1 MAFLNNYSTRAKMV
15 AGFGLM
21 IVLLAGVSV
30 LTYKATD
37 RMEASQRALFK
48 DDLEIAFDA
57 MSVRNELNRDRV
69 GMLSLV
75 VGEAGGAA
83 EKAALARIA
92 DAQKNLSGIALKL
105 RAGASAPLDG
115 AGDPGRSG
123 TAPTAASAYRQLDA
137 SLKDYLALRER
148 EVAPLL
154 AAGRRAEAA
163 RAIVGPL
170 QQRFEALR
178 DVAERIGKEEFGHAT
193 ERMRATAALAEQ
205 TRGVLLAA
213 NLAALLAAAALVF
226 WLDRIIAAPLKQA
239 TQVASRIATGDL
251 SVAVPAPSG
260 KDEVGQLLAAL
271 GQMVGAWRQLMT
283 ETNSGIATLGAAATE
298 ILASTMQGAA
308 GAAQTAAAVSETT
321 ATVEEVKQTAVLASE
336 KSRRVSDAARQAAST
351 AARGSQAV
359 EEGTRGMRSVQE
371 QMESIAATIVRL
383 SERSQAIADITV
395 TVSGLADQSN
405 LLAVNAAIEAAK
417 AGEHGKGFGIVAQEV
432 RALAEQSRQATRQVR
447 EILGDIQK
455 SIGAAVMITEQGSK
469 TVAQGVGQSLDAGE
483 AIRSLAES
491 IADAAEAAAQIAAS
505 SQQQL
510 AGMDQVA
517 LAMTNIH
524 QVSAENAASSRQ
536 SEQAAQN
543 LNELG
548 LKLRQLSER
557 FKV

>member
-1 MAFLNNYSTRAKMV
+1 MALFSNYSTRAKLV
-15 AGFGLM
+15 AGFGVM
-21 IVLLAGVSV
+21 IVLLAGVSA
-30 LTYKATD
+30 LTFHATGK
-37 RMEASQRALFK
+37 MEASQRALFE

-57 MSVRNELNRDRV
+57 MRVRNELNRDRV
-69 GMLSLV
+69 AMLSLV
-75 VGEAGGAA
+75 VGEAGSAA
-83 EKAALARIA
+83 ESAILARIA
-92 DAQKNLSGIALKL
+92 DTKKNLAELTGKL
-105 RAGASAPLDG
+105 QAGGASDG
-115 AGDPGRSG
+115 TTAG
-123 TAPTAASAYRQLDA
+123 AYRQLAA
-137 SLKDYLALRER
+137 SLRDYMAVRER
-148 EVAPLL
+148 DVVPLL
-154 AAGRRAEAA
+154 TNGRRADAA
-163 RAIVGPL
+163 RSIVGPL

-178 DVAERIGKEEFGHAT
+178 DTAEGISDTEFRHAT
-193 ERMRATAALAEQ
+193 ERMQATDALGAQ
-205 TRGVLLAA
+205 TRRVLLAA
-213 NLAALLAAAALVF
+213 NLAALLAAAALVY
-226 WLDRIIAAPLKQA
+226 WLVRVIAKPLKQA
-239 TQVASRIATGDL
+239 TRVAERIASGDL
-251 SVAVPAPSG
+251 SEAVPAPRG
-260 KDEVGQLLAAL
+260 MDEVGQLMAAL
-271 GQMVGAWRQLMT
+271 GQMVGAWRQMMA

-308 GAAQTAAAVSETT
+308 GASQTAAAVSETT
-321 ATVEEVKQTAVLASE
+321 ATVEEVKQTAMLTSE
-336 KSRRVSDAARQAAST
+336 KSRRVSEASRQATST
-351 AARGSQAV
+351 AARGRQAV
-359 EEGTRGMRSVQE
+359 EEGMRGMRNVQE

-395 TVSGLADQSN
+395 TVGDLADQSN

-417 AGEHGKGFGIVAQEV
+417 AGEHGKGFGVVAQEV

-469 TVAQGVGQSLDAGE
+469 TVAQGVAQSMDAGE
-483 AIRSLAES
+483 AIRLLAES

-517 LAMTNIH
+517 LAMANIH

-548 LKLRQLSER
+548 LTLRQLSER

>member
-1 MAFLNNYSTRAKMV
+1 MAFFSNASTRAKLV

-21 IVLLAGVSV
+21 IALLAGVSA
-30 LTYKATD
+30 LTYHATTK
-37 RMEASQRALFK
+37 MEASQRALFE

-57 MSVRNELNRDRV
+57 MRTRNELNRDRV
-69 GMLSLV
+69 AMLSSV
-75 VGEAGGAA
+75 VGDAGGVGEATV
-83 EKAALARIA
+83 LARSVEVM
-92 DAQKNLSGIALKL
+92 KNLADIGL
-105 RAGASAPLDG
+105 RLEAGARQPQGEGSNVA
-115 AGDPGRSG
+115 
-123 TAPTAASAYRQLDA
+123 AYRQLAA
-137 SLKDYLALRER
+137 SLRDYMALRDR

-154 AAGRRAEAA
+154 AAGRRQEAA
-163 RAIVGPL
+163 RAIIGPL
-170 QQRFEALR
+170 QQRFVVLR
-178 DVAERIGKEEFGHAT
+178 DIAERISNEEFAHAT
-193 ERMRATAALAEQ
+193 ARMRATTALGEQ
-205 TRGVLLAA
+205 TRTLLLAA
-213 NLAALLAAAALVF
+213 NLAALLAAAALVV

-239 TQVASRIATGDL
+239 TQVAGRIATGDL
-251 SVAVPAPSG
+251 SVAVPAPRG
-260 KDEVGQLLAAL
+260 NDEVGQLLAAL
-271 GQMVGAWRQLMT
+271 GQMVAAWRQLMT

-308 GAAQTAAAVSETT
+308 GASQTAAAVSETT
-321 ATVEEVKQTAVLASE
+321 ATVEEVKQTAMLTSD
-336 KSRRVSDAARQAAST
+336 KSRRVSDAARQASGT
-351 AARGSQAV
+351 AERGRLAV
-359 EEGTRGMRSVQE
+359 EESMRGMRNVQE
-371 QMESIAATIVRL
+371 QMESIAGTIVRL
-383 SERSQAIADITV
+383 SERSQAIADITA
-395 TVSGLADQSN
+395 TVGDLADQSN

-417 AGEHGKGFGIVAQEV
+417 AGEHGKGFGVVAQEV

-469 TVAQGVGQSLDAGE
+469 TVAQGVAQSQDAGE
-483 AIRSLAES
+483 AIRSLAEG

-517 LAMTNIH
+517 LAMANIH

-548 LKLRQLSER
+548 LTLRQLSER

>member
-1 MAFLNNYSTRAKMV
+1 MTLFSNHSTRAKLV
-15 AGFGLM
+15 SGFGLM
-21 IVLLAGVSV
+21 FALLAGVSA
-30 LTYKATD
+30 LTYHATAKL
-37 RMEASQRALFK
+37 EASQRALFE
-48 DDLEIAFDA
+48 DDLRIAFDA
-57 MSVRNELNRDRV
+57 LGVRNELNRDRV
-69 GMLSLV
+69 AMLSLV

-83 EKAALARIA
+83 EAGVLARIA
-92 DAQKNLSGIALKL
+92 EAKKNLSAIAAKL
-105 RAGASAPLDG
+105 GGRAGG
-115 AGDPGRSG
+115 AGGRPGYRELG
-123 TAPTAASAYRQLDA
+123 DRLQAYMVV
-137 SLKDYLALRER
+137 RER

-154 AAGRRAEAA
+154 AAGRRGEAA

-170 QQRFEALR
+170 QERFEELR
-178 DVAERIGKEEFGHAT
+178 DVASRIGDEELRHAT
-193 ERMRATAALAEQ
+193 ERMRAAEELVAQ
-205 TRGVLLAA
+205 TRRLLLVA
-213 NLAALLAAAALVF
+213 NLVALLLAAALVW
-226 WLDRIIAAPLKQA
+226 WLDRIIALPLKQA
-239 TQVASRIATGDL
+239 TTVAARIATGDL
-251 SVAVPAPSG
+251 SQAVPAPRG
-260 KDEVGQLLAAL
+260 TDEVGQLLAAL
-271 GQMVGAWRQLMT
+271 GQMVGAWRQMMA
-283 ETNSGIATLGAAATE
+283 ETNSGIATLGAAASE

-308 GAAQTAAAVSETT
+308 GASQTAAAVSETT

-351 AARGSQAV
+351 AARGRQAV
-359 EEGTRGMRSVQE
+359 EEGMRGMHSVQE

-417 AGEHGKGFGIVAQEV
+417 AGEHGKGFGVVAHEV

-455 SIGAAVMITEQGSK
+455 SIGAAVMNTEQGSK
-469 TVAQGVGQSLDAGE
+469 TVAQGVAQSAEAGE

-491 IADAAEAAAQIAAS
+491 IGDAAEAAAQIAAS

-517 LAMTNIH
+517 QAMANIH
-524 QVSAENAASSRQ
+524 QVSGDNAASSRQ

>member
-1 MAFLNNYSTRAKMV
+1 MAFFSNASTRAKLV

-21 IVLLAGVSV
+21 IALLAGVSA
-30 LTYKATD
+30 LTYHATTK
-37 RMEASQRALFK
+37 MEASQRALFE

-57 MSVRNELNRDRV
+57 MRVRNELNRDRV
-69 GMLSLV
+69 AMLSAV
-75 VGEAGGAA
+75 VGDPGGAD
-83 EKAALARIA
+83 AAATLTLSA
-92 DAQKNLSGIALKL
+92 DVMKNLADIGLKL
-105 RAGASAPLDG
+105 DAGARLPQGPGGASAGNVANYGQL
-115 AGDPGRSG
+115 
-123 TAPTAASAYRQLDA
+123 AASLR
-137 SLKDYLALRER
+137 DYMALRER

-154 AAGRRAEAA
+154 AAGRRQEAG

-170 QQRFEALR
+170 QQRFVALR
-178 DVAERIGKEEFGHAT
+178 DIAERVSNQEFAHAT
-193 ERMRATAALAEQ
+193 ARMHATTALGEQ

-213 NLAALLAAAALVF
+213 NLAALLAAAALVY

-239 TQVASRIATGDL
+239 TQVAGRIATGDL
-251 SVAVPAPSG
+251 SVAVPAPRG

-308 GAAQTAAAVSETT
+308 GASQTAAAVSETT
-321 ATVEEVKQTAVLASE
+321 ATVEEVKQTAMLTSD
-336 KSRRVSDAARQAAST
+336 KSRRVSDAARQATGT
-351 AARGSQAV
+351 AERGRQAV
-359 EEGTRGMRSVQE
+359 EEGMRGMRNVQE
-371 QMESIAATIVRL
+371 QMESIAGTIVRL
-383 SERSQAIADITV
+383 SERSQAIADITA
-395 TVSGLADQSN
+395 TVGDLADQSN

-417 AGEHGKGFGIVAQEV
+417 AGEHGKGFGVVAQEV

-469 TVAQGVGQSLDAGE
+469 TVAQGVAQSQDAGE
-483 AIRSLAES
+483 AIRSLAEG

-517 LAMTNIH
+517 LAMSNIH

-536 SEQAAQN
+536 AEQAAQN

-548 LKLRQLSER
+548 LTLRQLSER